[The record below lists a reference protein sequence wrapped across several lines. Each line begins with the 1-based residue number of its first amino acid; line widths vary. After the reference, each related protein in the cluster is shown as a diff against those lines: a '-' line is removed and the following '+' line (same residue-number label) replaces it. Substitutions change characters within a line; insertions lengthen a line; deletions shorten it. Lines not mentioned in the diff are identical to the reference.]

1 MVTTGMAKWHC
12 GGRGAAN
19 TDGDGVMR
27 RVALFTTGLV
37 IACGAFATPL
47 AAQANQGGVRMPCHN
62 ATEIAKQ
69 LGAKYEEAPVAFG
82 LQSNGN
88 LLQVYA
94 SEEKDTWTV
103 VSTTP
108 NGMSCIVAAG
118 KKWESL
124 PYLANDPMA

>member
-1 MVTTGMAKWHC
+1 MAKWHR

-19 TDGDGVMR
+19 TDGDDAMR
-27 RVALFTTGLV
+27 RVALFTTSLV
-37 IACGAFATPL
+37 IACGAFANPL
-47 AAQANQGGVRMPCHN
+47 SAQATQGTRMPCHN
-62 ATEIAKQ
+62 AAEIAKQ
-69 LGAKYEEAPVAFG
+69 LGSKYEEAPVAFG

-94 SEEKDTWTV
+94 SNEKETWTV

-118 KKWESL
+118 NMWECR
-124 PYLANDPMA
+124 PYISNDPMA

>member
-1 MVTTGMAKWHC
+1 MAKWHR

-19 TDGDGVMR
+19 TDGDGAMR
-27 RVALFTTGLV
+27 RVALFTTSLV
-37 IACGAFATPL
+37 IACGAFTSPL

-62 ATEIAKQ
+62 ASEIAKQ
-69 LGAKYEEAPVAFG
+69 LSSKYEEAPVAFG

-94 SEEKDTWTV
+94 STQKDTWTV

-124 PYLANDPMA
+124 PFISTDPMA